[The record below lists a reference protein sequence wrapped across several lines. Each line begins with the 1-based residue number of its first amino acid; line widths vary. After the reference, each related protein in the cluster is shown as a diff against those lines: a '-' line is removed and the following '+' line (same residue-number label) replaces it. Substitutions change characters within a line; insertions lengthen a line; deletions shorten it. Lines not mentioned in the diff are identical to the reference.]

1 MQYGGLAITGDTSFG
16 LPSRRQLDRDPA
28 SKAAHADLLDDDKK
42 KRILFLVPH
51 GAKGGNNVCKL
62 EIS

>member
-1 MQYGGLAITGDTSFG
+1 MQCGGLAITGDTSFG
-16 LPSRRQLDRDPA
+16 FSTRKQLDRDPA

-42 KRILFLVPH
+42 KRILFLVLH